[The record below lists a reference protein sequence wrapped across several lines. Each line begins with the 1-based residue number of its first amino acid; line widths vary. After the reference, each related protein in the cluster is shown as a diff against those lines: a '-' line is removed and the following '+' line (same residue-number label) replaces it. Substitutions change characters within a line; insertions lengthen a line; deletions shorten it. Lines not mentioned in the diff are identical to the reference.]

1 MTDQG
6 KGGGRKPSIPPSPA
20 EEESRLLAQ
29 ERRSWLIWTL
39 GVAGAI
45 VVVIIAGA
53 IAISPGP
60 DQTTTGSTRKPPQ
73 VEAPAP

>member
-1 MTDQG
+1 MKDKA
-6 KGGGRKPSIPPSPA
+6 KGGGKPSIPLSPA

-29 ERRSWLIWTL
+29 ERRSWLIWTF
-39 GVAGAI
+39 GIAGAI

-60 DQTTTGSTRKPPQ
+60 DRATTGSTK
-73 VEAPAP
+73 PAPQIEPPAP